1 MYIYYI
7 MSELEHWKVSN
18 TSHFFKPQWSMAH
31 KFKTLTDTLAEI
43 AEDKHKGTRTKEY
56 YINYDGGN
64 WGLKIHSDDLP
75 KVNNDFLKDL
85 MVQKLWP
92 KKSCPLPEKV
102 YTPYTYGD
110 SPTKGDMTINTASDL
125 ETKIYEQ
132 IKKKQTSSGDSGN
145 VVLVWLFGLLK
156 LVNLETLDCMKKNL
170 EIKKLG
176 EADKGFMVALM
187 NAEKIVEKM
196 LEDAEEEEEE
206 DEARAEEGERNTRR
220 RKKKEEKAA
229 KAAKKL
235 STSFVDVDAT
245 VVGGRK
251 RRKSRRRRKRRKSH
265 RRRKSIKSRKSR
277 RRRKSIKRRKGRRR
291 RKSIKSRKSSRR
303 LKSRKSRRRRSR

>member
-1 MYIYYI
+1 

-176 EADKGFMVALM
+176 KADEGFMVALETAID
-187 NAEKIVEKM
+187 NAKEVRRRER
-196 LEDAEEEEEE
+196 DEE
-206 DEARAEEGERNTRR
+206 DEDEEDANDVYRKSR
-220 RKKKEEKAA
+220 RKA
-229 KAAKKL
+229 
-235 STSFVDVDAT
+235 
-245 VVGGRK
+245 GGRK

-303 LKSRKSRRRRSR
+303 RKSRKSRRRRSR

>member
-220 RKKKEEKAA
+220 RKKEEKAA

-303 LKSRKSRRRRSR
+303 RKSRKSRRRRSR

>member
-1 MYIYYI
+1 

-18 TSHFFKPQWSMAH
+18 TSHFFKPIRTKGPGRTFLSEE
-31 KFKTLTDTLAEI
+31 KTLDDI
-43 AEDKHKGTRTKEY
+43 KKKGNSEY

-102 YTPYTYGD
+102 YTPYTSGD
-110 SPTKGDMTINTASDL
+110 SPTRGDMTINTASYL

-145 VVLVWLFGLLK
+145 DVLVWLFGLLK

-176 EADKGFMVALM
+176 KADEGFMVALETAID
-187 NAEKIVEKM
+187 NAKEVRRRER
-196 LEDAEEEEEE
+196 DEE
-206 DEARAEEGERNTRR
+206 DEDEEDANDVYRKSR
-220 RKKKEEKAA
+220 RKA
-229 KAAKKL
+229 
-235 STSFVDVDAT
+235 
-245 VVGGRK
+245 GGRK

-303 LKSRKSRRRRSR
+303 RKSRKSRRRRSR